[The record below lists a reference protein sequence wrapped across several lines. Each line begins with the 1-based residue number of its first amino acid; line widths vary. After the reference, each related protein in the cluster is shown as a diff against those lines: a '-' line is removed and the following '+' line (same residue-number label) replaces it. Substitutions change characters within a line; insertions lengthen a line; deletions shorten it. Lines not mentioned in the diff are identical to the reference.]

1 MNILVIGQ
9 GGREHAL
16 AWKLAQSNKTDTV
29 FVLPGNGGTENEPK
43 CVNVALDI
51 NDFEAIKNLII
62 EKNIKL
68 VVIGPEDPLVNGLVD
83 YLDGLE
89 TLVFGPCAKGAQLE
103 GSKIYSKEFMFENG
117 IPTGAAN
124 SFTDSEK
131 AKIFLEECTYPIVLK
146 ADGLA
151 AGKGV
156 LVAEDLN
163 SAKNWV
169 DAVMQDS
176 LFGSAGKNIL
186 IEECLFGTELSFMGI
201 LTPKEFIPFETSVD
215 YKPLLDGNNGPNT
228 GGMGCISPSPFM
240 NDELKISNL
249 LYHFGALIFSFYFS
263 KNKSNLISFL
273 FIVFITISIFL
284 TAERAN
290 FITMISFIFLLII
303 YLVFKNKKTFF
314 LYFVIFSLFLS
325 IGFLTNNSLSKR
337 MINDLANK
345 IELLKFDKDE
355 NFLKKDSHYF
365 AHYSVAYQ
373 IFERNPLFGIG
384 LKNFRNFC
392 DDDSL
397 NEKVHEKWQKRKC
410 STHPHNFYF
419 EMLSEIGSV
428 GFLIIISFF
437 IFSFYTFFD
446 SYKKNKDTFLLLNC
460 FIILIYFIPF
470 LPKGSFFSNW
480 NAMIFWFVF
489 SFIFSIYNK
498 SLNEKS

>member
-1 MNILVIGQ
+1 MKFYNSTLSKKIIESLIIIFPIALLFSNILAEAIIILLIFSYLKETNFNNFISDLKHPIIIFILIFWLYLILNAVINFD
-9 GGREHAL
+9 
-16 AWKLAQSNKTDTV
+16 NKPSLERTIFFIRFPLLILSLNY
-29 FVLPGNGGTENEPK
+29 FVNF
-43 CVNVALDI
+43 LDLNLKKI
-51 NDFEAIKNLII
+51 FRFWLIIFFLIGFDLFIQYFTNTNILGFEAI
-62 EKNIKL
+62 E
-68 VVIGPEDPLVNGLVD
+68 
-83 YLDGLE
+83 
-89 TLVFGPCAKGAQLE
+89 Q
-103 GSKIYSKEFMFENG
+103 GSIYR
-117 IPTGAAN
+117 
-124 SFTDSEK
+124 
-131 AKIFLEECTYPIVLK
+131 L
-146 ADGLA
+146 
-151 AGKGV
+151 
-156 LVAEDLN
+156 
-163 SAKNWV
+163 
-169 DAVMQDS
+169 
-176 LFGSAGKNIL
+176 
-186 IEECLFGTELSFMGI
+186 
-201 LTPKEFIPFETSVD
+201 
-215 YKPLLDGNNGPNT
+215 
-228 GGMGCISPSPFM
+228 GGFM

-419 EMLSEIGSV
+419 EM
-428 GFLIIISFF
+428 
-437 IFSFYTFFD
+437 
-446 SYKKNKDTFLLLNC
+446 
-460 FIILIYFIPF
+460 
-470 LPKGSFFSNW
+470 
-480 NAMIFWFVF
+480 
-489 SFIFSIYNK
+489 
-498 SLNEKS
+498 